1 MKYLKI
7 ILICFFISTLVS
19 LTGVFI
25 LQVAQIIGTADSD
38 MKNLPY
44 GIAIGFNL
52 YLFLGT
58 VPVFLNLNRNIRESP
73 FWSALSFFLLP
84 SIFLMLSLFAMW
96 DEAWPGVL
104 YGLPYFITLCIC
116 YLRFTKHTGL
126 KII

>member
-1 MKYLKI
+1 MKFLKI
-7 ILICFFISTLVS
+7 ILVCFFISTLVS

-25 LQVAQIIGTADSD
+25 LQSAQIIGTADSD

-58 VPVFLNLNRNIRESP
+58 LSVFFNLNQNIRENSL
-73 FWSALSFFLLP
+73 WSALSFFLLP
-84 SIFLMLSLFAMW
+84 AIFLLLSLFAMW

-104 YGLPYFITLCIC
+104 YGLPYFIILSIC
-116 YLRFTKHTGL
+116 YLGFRKNMSK
-126 KII
+126 KIM